1 MEDHLQARPCARP
14 GAMTDPT
21 GRFWEPWLAMWR
33 LNALLL
39 IEPWDNAMRAFAE
52 RSQLLPRRMAALEL
66 DFDRLARVEPSTVRE
81 LVERCTTCAT
91 PEQCEWDLRQNPT
104 NPAWQ
109 AYCPNAA
116 RLMALAQVSDPMMGE
131 DEKRRH

>member
-1 MEDHLQARPCARP
+1 
-14 GAMTDPT
+14 
-21 GRFWEPWLAMWR
+21 
-33 LNALLL
+33 
-39 IEPWDNAMRAFAE
+39 MRAFAE